1 MDLYELKREIS
12 STEADI
18 EYFKD
23 ERERVLTKLL
33 PKASD
38 PTKELVKGGISDK
51 EYVMLQYIQMGKEL
65 DSAIEKLDNLK
76 KLRDK
81 KYNIFK
87 ETNDYHRQI
96 YTEKKLLKWS
106 NSKISARHNGLGKSQ
121 IYNIC
126 NKIEGKKK

>member
-87 ETNDYHRQI
+87 EVNDYDKQI
-96 YTEKKLLKWS
+96 YMEKKLLKWS
-106 NSKISARHNGLGKSQ
+106 NSKISSRHNGINRMQ
-121 IYNIC
+121 ISRIIR
-126 NKIEGKKK
+126 KIEKK

>member
-23 ERERVLTKLL
+23 ERERIESKLL

-51 EYVMLQYIQMGKEL
+51 EYVMLQYIQMGQEL
-65 DSAIEKLDNLK
+65 DNAIEKLDNLL

-87 ETNDYHRQI
+87 EANDYHKQI
-96 YTEKKLLKWS
+96 YMEKKLLKWS
-106 NSKISARHNGLGKSQ
+106 DAKISARHKGIGRTQ
-121 IYNIC
+121 IWRII
-126 NKIEGKKK
+126 KEIEKK

>member
-87 ETNDYHRQI
+87 EVNDYDKQI
-96 YTEKKLLKWS
+96 YMEKKLLKWN
-106 NSKISARHNGLGKSQ
+106 NSKISSRHNGISRMQ
-121 IYNIC
+121 ISRIIR
-126 NKIEGKKK
+126 KIEKK